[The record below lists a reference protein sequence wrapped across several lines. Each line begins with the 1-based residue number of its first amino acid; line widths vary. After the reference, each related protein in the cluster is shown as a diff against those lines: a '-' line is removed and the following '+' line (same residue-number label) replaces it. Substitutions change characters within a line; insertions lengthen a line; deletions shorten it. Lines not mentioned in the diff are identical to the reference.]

1 MRVIALLLIA
11 GLVGCVSSPPEPT
24 RFLLRAEPRIELT
37 PNSTVPVVG
46 WPRVTLAPY
55 LNRAGLIVE
64 ITEHQV
70 REARYHIWAEPLEQG
85 IWHYVGT
92 QLGNELGYPLN
103 RNMAQKT
110 SWERQISL
118 RVDKFHGSL
127 DGRSQLVASWSVTNF
142 SNQGKVTQYS
152 FSQTRDQDSGGYGG
166 LVDAQI
172 KLLDQL
178 ARAIA
183 ASLQ

>member
-1 MRVIALLLIA
+1 MRAIALLLIA
-11 GLVGCVSSPPEPT
+11 GLVGCMSSPPEPA

-37 PNSTVPVVG
+37 SRASTPVVG

-64 ITEHQV
+64 VAENQV

-103 RNMAQKT
+103 RNMAEKT

-118 RVDKFHGSL
+118 RVDKFHGTL
-127 DGRSQLVASWSVTNF
+127 DGRSQLVASWSITNF
-142 SNQGKVTQYS
+142 RSQEKVTQHS
-152 FSQTRDQDSGGYGG
+152 FSQTRDQDSAGYEGF
-166 LVDAQI
+166 VEAQI